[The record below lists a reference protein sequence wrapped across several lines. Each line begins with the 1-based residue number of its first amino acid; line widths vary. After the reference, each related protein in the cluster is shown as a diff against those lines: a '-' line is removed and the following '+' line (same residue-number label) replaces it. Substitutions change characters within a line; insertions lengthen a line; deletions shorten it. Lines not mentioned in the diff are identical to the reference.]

1 MPQNDGANPLKPLK
15 VVLVIYAIVSLVYG
29 FGFLFTPGM
38 LVSMAGGEPV
48 DFAWL
53 RWPGGVLIAL
63 GIGALLIFRS
73 PAKQGVFV
81 MTIALGTLLSGLALL
96 YSGLM
101 QEYSGATWFVST
113 PMVILLAVS
122 ALLWWA
128 RYQARE
134 IL

>member
-29 FGFLFTPGM
+29 LGFLFTPGM

-63 GIGALLIFRS
+63 GIGALLVFR
-73 PAKQGVFV
+73 
-81 MTIALGTLLSGLALL
+81 
-96 YSGLM
+96 M
-101 QEYSGATWFVST
+101 QRPEPISQSL
-113 PMVILLAVS
+113 IRDRS
-122 ALLWWA
+122 CEH
-128 RYQARE
+128 RY
-134 IL
+134 

>member
-1 MPQNDGANPLKPLK
+1 MPQNDAANPLKPLK

-63 GIGALLIFRS
+63 GIGACWSSGCNGPSQSASLSYVIVV
-73 PAKQGVFV
+73 AN
-81 MTIALGTLLSGLALL
+81 TGT
-96 YSGLM
+96 
-101 QEYSGATWFVST
+101 
-113 PMVILLAVS
+113 
-122 ALLWWA
+122 
-128 RYQARE
+128 R
-134 IL
+134 

>member
-1 MPQNDGANPLKPLK
+1 
-15 VVLVIYAIVSLVYG
+15 
-29 FGFLFTPGM
+29 
-38 LVSMAGGEPV
+38 MAGGEPV

-63 GIGALLIFRS
+63 GIGALLVFRS

-101 QEYSGATWFVST
+101 QEYSGATWFVAT
-113 PMVILLAVS
+113 PMVMLLAVS

-128 RYQARE
+128 LYQARE
-134 IL
+134 LL

>member
-1 MPQNDGANPLKPLK
+1 M
-15 VVLVIYAIVSLVYG
+15 
-29 FGFLFTPGM
+29 T
-38 LVSMAGGEPV
+38 
-48 DFAWL
+48 
-53 RWPGGVLIAL
+53 RR
-63 GIGALLIFRS
+63 ALLVFRS

-101 QEYSGATWFVST
+101 QEYSGATRFVAT